1 MMHWKA
7 YEIPNTLLFIRQLDK
22 WVQRAADLGGN
33 KLGGEQYVDA
43 NWGSASQRKVPRMR
57 KTEGLELSPHGNADI

>member
-1 MMHWKA
+1 MDREGKRAVSLHLNMMHWKA

-43 NWGSASQRKVPRMR
+43 N
-57 KTEGLELSPHGNADI
+57 